1 MDGRSI
7 VERASLGYPIR
18 PAHVPKRFLALEQA
32 EVQFLEYRLDV
43 VASWPDSGRKKAAMN
58 AIYLRLKSFADIPLK

>member
-7 VERASLGYPIR
+7 IERASLGYSTIR
-18 PAHVPKRFLALEQA
+18 PMHVAKRFLPLERA

-43 VASWPDSGRKKAAMN
+43 VASWPDSGRKKAAID
-58 AIYLRLKSFADIPLK
+58 AICLRLKSFADLA

>member
-1 MDGRSI
+1 M
-7 VERASLGYPIR
+7 
-18 PAHVPKRFLALEQA
+18 HVAKRFLPLERA

-58 AIYLRLKSFADIPLK
+58 AIYLRLKSFADIP